1 MPCTN
6 YQKAR
11 GMICFVCEA
20 ASKKSGVLSAG
31 RAGSVFHSMFRY
43 RSYFKKTQE
52 VCATVGARQVD
63 PPRNY
68 KVL

>member
-6 YQKAR
+6 YQEAK

-20 ASKKSGVLSAG
+20 ASKKSGVLSAA

-43 RSYFKKTQE
+43 RRYKKTQE

-68 KVL
+68 EVL